1 MKARLK
7 YLGLFFIII
16 LTTFLMMKVVF
27 MLYNAKGN
35 DFGVT
40 DIFAVLWHG
49 LPLDLSTTSY
59 LTSVPLLVCIL
70 SLWLSG
76 KWPRLTTKIYSCI
89 IAPLLSLILV
99 ADTVL
104 YRFWQF
110 KLDATIF
117 NYIDSPKEA
126 VASVSVWFVLIAI
139 LCIATLTIML
149 LIALKRVWRT
159 AEALGRRDAE
169 STTRTVY
176 SKISKGGPSHKVLSF
191 LVLLFTGGVLF
202 LLIRGGIGRS
212 TMNVGYV
219 YYSQNQ
225 FLNHSAVNPTFSLL
239 SSSLKVQKFDKL
251 YRFYDPAACDSLFAQ
266 LQYSTESLNSD
277 TLLTTRRPDIM
288 LIIMEGCGSVFLD
301 KNFTPNLNHLAEE
314 GIFFSRC
321 YANSFRTD
329 RGLVCTLSGYP
340 SFPDIS
346 VMKLPEKSRTLPS
359 IARSLV
365 ANGYSTHFL
374 YGGDIN
380 FTNTKSYL
388 LSTGFQQARGYETFP
403 LSVRHTH
410 SWGVQ
415 DHITLDTLYN
425 IIKPHPNPPLK
436 GGNPGARV
444 LPPEGKREGAHSF
457 TACLTLS
464 SHEDWQVPYN
474 RIKNDHIANAMA
486 YLDDCIGKLVAR
498 LKASPAWNDLL
509 LIILPDHSIG
519 YPAGI
524 TEANP
529 ERNRIPIIWTGG
541 AVRKPRRIEVIC
553 NQTDLAATLL
563 GQLGIPHS
571 DFSFSRDVLS
581 SSYTY
586 PCAVHTFS
594 GGISFIDST
603 GYIVEDLNAKKI
615 IKSERTVKGKNKED
629 FLSLPHA
636 YLQHTITDF
645 AER

>member
-59 LTSVPLLVCIL
+59 LTSIPLLVSIL
-70 SLWLSG
+70 SLWMSG
-76 KWPRLTTKIYSCI
+76 KWPRLTTKIYCCI

-117 NYIDSPKEA
+117 NYIDSPKEV
-126 VASVSVWFVLIAI
+126 VASVSVWFVLVAI
-139 LCIATLTIML
+139 LCIATLTVLL

-169 STTRTVY
+169 PDARTVF
-176 SKISKGGPSHKVLSF
+176 SKISKGGPGHKALSL

-202 LLIRGGIGRS
+202 LMIRGGIGRS

-219 YYSQNQ
+219 YYSQDQ
-225 FLNHSAVNPTFSLL
+225 FLDHSAVNPAFSLL
-239 SSSLKVQKFDKL
+239 SSSLKVHKFDKL
-251 YRFYDPAACDSLFAQ
+251 YRFYPPAACDSLFSQ
-266 LQYSTESLNSD
+266 LQYSTESLDPD
-277 TLLTTRRPDIM
+277 TLLTTRRPDIVM
-288 LIIMEGCGSVFLD
+288 IIMEGCGSVFLN
-301 KNFTPNLNHLAEE
+301 KNITPNLNRLAEE
-314 GIFFSRC
+314 GVFFSRC

-329 RGLVCTLSGYP
+329 RGLVCALSGYP
-340 SFPDIS
+340 AFPDIS

-359 IARSLV
+359 IARSLA
-365 ANGYSTHFL
+365 ANGYSTRFL

-388 LSTGFQQARGYETFP
+388 LSTGFQQARGYDTFP

-415 DHITLDTLYN
+415 DHITLDTLYS
-425 IIKPHPNPPLK
+425 IISSEVRKCESAKVTPP
-436 GGNPGARV
+436 
-444 LPPEGKREGAHSF
+444 SF

-464 SHEDWQVPYN
+464 SHEDWQVPYQ
-474 RIKNDHIANAMA
+474 RIKGDQIANAMA
-486 YLDDCIGKLVAR
+486 YLDHCIGQFVSR
-498 LKASPAWNDLL
+498 LKTSPAWDNML
-509 LIILPDHSIG
+509 LIILPDHGIT
-519 YPAGI
+519 YPADI

-541 AVRKPRRIEVIC
+541 AVRQPRRIDKLC

-563 GQLGIPHS
+563 GQLGITHN
-571 DFSFSRDVLS
+571 DFTFSRDILS
-581 SSYTY
+581 RTYTY
-586 PCAVHTFS
+586 PLAIHTFS
-594 GGISFIDST
+594 GGITFIDST

-615 IKSERTVKGKNKED
+615 ISSNKKGANKEEI
-629 FLSLPHA
+629 LSLPHA
-636 YLQHTITDF
+636 YLQYAINNF
-645 AER
+645 AEQ